1 MALRVC
7 RTSQNKTVSTVVV
20 GRLSLYTL
28 KVQLVD
34 ELDEPL
40 VGLAYCFTDLEGK
53 HHRGVTDA
61 EGRLEIRDLPY
72 AENKLTLTTKVLL
85 KEMEQRR
92 LRLDRKKSTVKQ
104 RAEKEQQP
112 YLYAVVGQLCDVE

>member
-7 RTSQNKTVSTVVV
+7 RTSQNKTVCTVVV

-40 VGLAYCFTDLEGK
+40 VGLAYCLTDIGGN
-53 HHRGVTDA
+53 R
-61 EGRLEIRDLPY
+61 
-72 AENKLTLTTKVLL
+72 
-85 KEMEQRR
+85 
-92 LRLDRKKSTVKQ
+92 
-104 RAEKEQQP
+104 
-112 YLYAVVGQLCDVE
+112 

>member
-7 RTSQNKTVSTVVV
+7 RTSQNKTVCTVVV

-40 VGLAYCFTDLEGK
+40 VGLAYCLTDIEGK
-53 HHRGVTDA
+53 CHSCVN
-61 EGRLEIRDLPY
+61 I
-72 AENKLTLTTKVLL
+72 
-85 KEMEQRR
+85 
-92 LRLDRKKSTVKQ
+92 
-104 RAEKEQQP
+104 
-112 YLYAVVGQLCDVE
+112 